1 MLKQVLC
8 ASVVLTNKYQCK
20 NNSYELLCKTRYA
33 EKNASKPDFYVH
45 LLHSGRNP
53 DKSFKSFP
61 PCYSES
67 PLQLCPEIY
76 IFQAHATS
84 FIFLQTHATSYV
96 YLQYTVKEKGGKP
109 DRKPYP
115 LPYGLRNPYRNLK
128 SENSQDYSQKPL
140 QNSTTFMNSASGDI
154 Q

>member
-1 MLKQVLC
+1 M
-8 ASVVLTNKYQCK
+8 LTNEYQSK
-20 NNSYELLCKTRYA
+20 NNSYELLCNVVCR
-33 EKNASKPDFYVH
+33 KNTSKPDFHVH
-45 LLHSGRNP
+45 LLYRGRNP
-53 DKSFKSFP
+53 DKSLKSFP
-61 PCYSES
+61 PCYSQS

-109 DRKPYP
+109 DRKPYA
-115 LPYGLRNPYRNLK
+115 LPYGLKNPYRNLK
-128 SENSQDYSQKPL
+128 PENCQNYGQKPQRNCTL
-140 QNSTTFMNSASGDI
+140 MNSASGDI